1 MESNNV
7 IKLADRKR
15 ASKNQ
20 EKKDSVDA
28 FREKLNV
35 AAADHAPTA
44 EDVIDMTQRR
54 QKLMESER
62 RVVTRTVL
70 SQFIGV
76 SVVLPD
82 KGLQPVVL
90 YDVSEGGI
98 AFDLPLEMGG
108 FNIGENVTLR
118 IYLSHDTYFS
128 FSTKVVNCRPAPN
141 EGVMRHGTAF
151 RKTDISFK
159 TLFYF
164 TKFLEN
170 VSLIARKDNGDRIL
184 GKVE

>member
-1 MESNNV
+1 MDNV
-7 IKLADRKR
+7 ISFADRKR
-15 ASKNQ
+15 ARAAKTNAA
-20 EKKDSVDA
+20 EA
-28 FREKLNV
+28 FK
-35 AAADHAPTA
+35 ADHQNETAPTT
-44 EDVIDMTQRR
+44 ENDRPIINMTERR
-54 QKLMESER
+54 QEMLEVER
-62 RVVTRTVL
+62 RGVTRTVL

-76 SVVLPD
+76 CLVMPD

-90 YDVSEGGI
+90 HDVSEGGV

-108 FNIGENVTLR
+108 FNLGENVTLR

-128 FSTKVVNCRPAPN
+128 FSTKVVNRRAAEA

-151 RKTDISFK
+151 RKNDISFK

-170 VSLIARKDNGDRIL
+170 VSQIARKDGGARVL